1 MPTPFGVGVL
11 MSVRVLGRTFLTMST
26 SHVSFFI
33 KFTVAIIN
41 RQYTNFIKTDLM
53 KTKILSL
60 MLAMVS
66 VLVLS
71 SCSEDIDR
79 PGAGKL
85 KQSSVTINVGESA
98 QLGFT
103 GEESAWEIGNPK
115 IASVTSD
122 GVVTGLHVGKT
133 NLRVNWS
140 YCDIT
145 VKSLNN
151 LYLDPCVSDF
161 NLKSEAIKNSME
173 YKQDLNKT
181 HNLSYSADEVNN
193 TLIVD
198 GIVTVKDESDK
209 ETPYRLLFYP
219 ELSPENLAD
228 VKDPLQK
235 AVSRYVYMFGD
246 NGNLTGVGVVM
257 DPKNQEFLTKY
268 LSDRYCSTSTENE
281 YVSIDDNVL
290 VKTDFVDDKITDGNN
305 NTKVYVEDAYLVA
318 MYVPNNQLKA
328 DEDIFAEI
336 KAGIEN
342 SIGISRVENN
352 TPVKRKEFD
361 VIFTATEGGAID
373 VKNIKG
379 ESIAELNG
387 KMIEYGK
394 LYLSAIANPEYQFGG
409 WGENK
414 DNGEISIVSYK
425 AIDTLTVTDKID
437 YIACFGKPFEVKVT
451 VADENQGS
459 AKVSSPTE
467 KDKTSLNVTEYEKLT
482 FEAVPAEGF
491 QFKEWQDAAGNV
503 VNKPAKFEETF
514 KEAVEYKAIFEE
526 AIYSV
531 IVKVEGKG
539 EISGVIKEEGKE
551 DIEIKKDENEEGSLK
566 DNVQYGKKIILT
578 AKEKEGSEFVF
589 TGWASKETVISTAK
603 EFTITL
609 TQDTVIN
616 AQFKKIEYNITT
628 KAGKGGTVS
637 KGNKAA
643 INSEFEIIAT
653 PNQGYI
659 FDKWVSKD
667 KVIYKNKPETSK
679 NAYMYMYEPDTLK
692 FNVSQDSTITA
703 LFKPLPCDVSI
714 SVIGD
719 GKVLGA
725 SKLVNGKDVQYLHI
739 DGRMNQLYYG
749 DSIKVF
755 VSKENTDFK
764 NWRLSKYREWEQTF
778 EDETKAPEDKKVI
791 VSGAEV
797 STQNVYIAVL
807 TPEEFKYDYWFTD
820 NVTGKRVKQV
830 VRKTATS
837 YYNAVI
843 EKELLSAK
851 ITANNGGKIVGR
863 GYSSVK
869 PGEKLTVTSQPNTG
883 YEFDYWTINGKK
895 LEGETEETIIYES
908 ENGEETENLN
918 EAKIDEKTKKPIV
931 KTKITTITTE
941 AGDII
946 TITKNYINK
955 TEESVL
961 TTRDIYANVAV
972 EAFFKLKKIE
982 VMVTAPKEEGETE
995 EKGYVS
1001 VISGATKID
1010 NNTYL
1015 IDYNSQITIQATP
1028 AEGYIFESWNVG
1040 DQVVSTNNPYTTAK
1054 ITDEDKEFKAI
1065 FVKQEEVVE

>member
-1 MPTPFGVGVL
+1 
-11 MSVRVLGRTFLTMST
+11 
-26 SHVSFFI
+26 
-33 KFTVAIIN
+33 
-41 RQYTNFIKTDLM
+41 M

-60 MLAMVS
+60 MLTMVS
-66 VLVLS
+66 VLILS

-79 PGAGKL
+79 PGGGNL
-85 KQSSVTINVGESA
+85 KQSSVTLNVGESA

-161 NLKSEAIKNSME
+161 SLNSESIKNTMV
-173 YKQDLNKT
+173 YQQNLNNT
-181 HNLSYSADEVNN
+181 HKLSYDAFKVNN
-193 TLIVD
+193 TLIVE
-198 GIVTVKDESDK
+198 GIVSVEDESDK
-209 ETPYRLLFYP
+209 ETPYKLLFYP

-228 VKDPLQK
+228 VKDPLSK

-246 NGNLTGVGVVM
+246 NGKLTGVGVIM

-268 LSDRYCSTSTENE
+268 LSDRYCSTSNENE
-281 YVSIDDNVL
+281 YISIDDNVL

-318 MYVPNNQLKA
+318 MYVPNTQLKA

-342 SIGISRVENN
+342 SIGISKVENN

-394 LYLSAIANPEYQFGG
+394 LYLSAIVNPDYKFGG
-409 WGENK
+409 WGEK
-414 DNGEISIVSYK
+414 KENGDISIVSYK
-425 AIDTLTVTDKID
+425 AIDTLTVTDKIN
-437 YIACFGKPFEVKVT
+437 YEACFGKPFEVKVT

-482 FEAVPAEGF
+482 FEAIPAEGF

-503 VNKPAKFEETF
+503 VNKPVKFEETF

-531 IVKVEGKG
+531 IVKVEGEG

-551 DIEIKKDENEEGSLK
+551 DIEIKKDENEEGALK
-566 DNVQYGKKIILT
+566 DNVQYGKQIVLT

-653 PNQGYI
+653 PNKGYI
-659 FDKWVSKD
+659 FDKWVSQE
-667 KVIYKNKPETSK
+667 KVVISQNKEEIKETVISQ
-679 NAYMYMYEPDTLK
+679 NEEDLYMYEPDTLK
-692 FNVSQDSTITA
+692 FNVSQDLTIAA

-719 GKVLGA
+719 GKVSGA
-725 SKLVNGKDVQYLHI
+725 SKLVNGKDAQYLYV

-863 GYSSVK
+863 SYSSVK
-869 PGEKLTVTSQPNTG
+869 PGEKLTITSQPNTG

-895 LEGETEETIIYES
+895 LEGEAAEEKFMIKTTEKNEK
-908 ENGEETENLN
+908 GEEVEIEKL
-918 EAKIDEKTKKPIV
+918 EKT
-931 KTKITTITTE
+931 ITTITTE
-941 AGDII
+941 AGDVI

-961 TTRDIYANVAV
+961 TTRNIYANVEV
-972 EAFFKLKKIE
+972 EAFFKLTKIE
-982 VMVTAPKEEGETE
+982 VKVISGSEEG
-995 EKGYVS
+995 GVVS
-1001 VISGATKID
+1001 VISGATQNED
-1010 NNTYL
+1010 NTYL

-1028 AEGYIFESWNVG
+1028 ADGYLFKSWNVG
-1040 DQVVSTNNPYTTAK
+1040 DEVVSSNNPYTTAK
-1054 ITDEDKEFKAI
+1054 IIDEGKEYKAI
-1065 FVKQEEVVE
+1065 FVKQEETIE

>member
-1 MPTPFGVGVL
+1 
-11 MSVRVLGRTFLTMST
+11 
-26 SHVSFFI
+26 
-33 KFTVAIIN
+33 
-41 RQYTNFIKTDLM
+41 M

-60 MLAMVS
+60 MLTMVS
-66 VLVLS
+66 VLILS

-79 PGAGKL
+79 PGGGKL
-85 KQSSVTINVGESA
+85 MQSSVTINVGESA

-103 GEESAWEIGNPK
+103 GEESTWEIGNPK
-115 IASVTSD
+115 IASVTAD

-161 NLKSEAIKNSME
+161 GLKSESIKNTMV
-173 YKQDLNKT
+173 YQQDLNKT
-181 HNLSYSADEVNN
+181 HKLSYEAIKVNN

-209 ETPYRLLFYP
+209 ETPYKLLFYP
-219 ELSPENLAD
+219 ELSPEDLAD
-228 VKDPLQK
+228 VKDPLLK

-290 VKTDFVDDKITDGNN
+290 VKTDFIDDKITDGNN
-305 NTKVYVEDAYLVA
+305 NTKVYVEDAYLVV
-318 MYVPNNQLKA
+318 MYVPNTQLKA

-342 SIGISRVENN
+342 SMSISEVDKNN
-352 TPVKRKEFD
+352 NPIKRKEFD
-361 VIFTATEGGAID
+361 VTITATEGGVAE

-379 ESIAELNG
+379 EDIAEFNG
-387 KMIEYGK
+387 IMIEYGK
-394 LYLSAIANPEYQFGG
+394 LYLSATASSEEYKFGG
-409 WGENK
+409 WGEMK
-414 DNGEISIVSYK
+414 ENGEISIVSYK
-425 AIDTLTVTDKID
+425 TIDTLTVTDKIN
-437 YIACFGKPFEVKVT
+437 YVACFAKPFEVKVT

-482 FEAVPAEGF
+482 FEAIPAEGF

-503 VNKPAKFEETF
+503 VNKLAKFEETF

-526 AIYSV
+526 AIYS
-531 IVKVEGKG
+531 IIIKVEGEG
-539 EISGVIKEEGKE
+539 EIGGVIIEGEEK
-551 DIEIKKDENEEGSLK
+551 IEIKKDENEKGALK
-566 DNVQYGKKIILT
+566 DNVQYGKQIVLT
-578 AKEKEGSEFVF
+578 AVEKEGSEFVF
-589 TGWASKETVISTAK
+589 TSWRSKDEDISTAK
-603 EFTITL
+603 EFTLTITK
-609 TQDTVIN
+609 DTVIN

-628 KAGKGGTVS
+628 KAEKGGTVS

-653 PNQGYI
+653 PNEGYI

-667 KVIYKNKPETSK
+667 KVISQNTEDI
-679 NAYMYMYEPDTLK
+679 YMYEPDTLK
-692 FNVSQDSTITA
+692 INVSQDSTITA

-714 SVIGD
+714 SVIGE
-719 GKVLGA
+719 GKVSGA
-725 SKLVNGKDVQYLHI
+725 SKLDVKGKDVKYLHI

-749 DSIKVF
+749 DTIKIF
-755 VSKENTDFK
+755 VSGENTDFK

-820 NVTGKRVKQV
+820 EETGQRVKQV

-843 EKELLSAK
+843 EKEALSAK
-851 ITANNGGKIVGR
+851 ITANNGGQIVGR
-863 GYSSVK
+863 SYSSVK
-869 PGEKLTVTSQPNTG
+869 SGEKLIVTSQPNTG
-883 YEFDYWTINGKK
+883 YEFDYWAINGKK
-895 LEGETEETIIYES
+895 LEGEVVEEKKD
-908 ENGEETENLN
+908 NET
-918 EAKIDEKTKKPIV
+918 
-931 KTKITTITTE
+931 ITTITTE
-941 AGDII
+941 DGDVI
-946 TITKNYINK
+946 TITAQGS
-955 TEESVL
+955 TL
-961 TTRDIYANVAV
+961 TTRNIYANVAV

-982 VMVTAPKEEGETE
+982 VMVTGSEEG
-995 EKGYVS
+995 GVVS
-1001 VISGATKID
+1001 VISGATPKE
-1010 NNTYL
+1010 NTPNTYL
-1015 IDYNSQITIQATP
+1015 TDYDSQITIQATP
-1028 AEGYIFESWNVG
+1028 ASGYIFESWNVG
-1040 DQVVSTNNPYTTAK
+1040 DEVVSSSNPYTTAK
-1054 ITDEDKEFKAI
+1054 ITDEGKEYKAI
-1065 FVKQEEVVE
+1065 FVKQEETVE

>member
-1 MPTPFGVGVL
+1 M
-11 MSVRVLGRTFLTMST
+11 LT
-26 SHVSFFI
+26 
-33 KFTVAIIN
+33 
-41 RQYTNFIKTDLM
+41 
-53 KTKILSL
+53 
-60 MLAMVS
+60 MVS
-66 VLVLS
+66 VLILS

-79 PGAGKL
+79 PGGGNL
-85 KQSSVTINVGESA
+85 KQSSVTLNVGESA

-161 NLKSEAIKNSME
+161 SLNSGSIKNSME
-173 YKQDLNKT
+173 YKQDLNNT
-181 HNLSYSADEVNN
+181 HNLSYSAVEVNN

-198 GIVTVKDESDK
+198 GIVTLKDESDK

-246 NGNLTGVGVVM
+246 NGNLTGVGVIM
-257 DPKNQEFLTKY
+257 DSKNQEFLTKY
-268 LSDRYCSTSTENE
+268 LSDRYCSTSKENE
-281 YVSIDDNVL
+281 YVSIDGNVL

-318 MYVPNNQLKA
+318 MYVPNTQLKA

-342 SIGISRVENN
+342 SIGISKVDNN

-394 LYLSAIANPEYQFGG
+394 LYLSAIVNPDYKFGG
-409 WGENK
+409 WGEK
-414 DNGEISIVSYK
+414 KENGDISIVSYK
-425 AIDTLTVTDKID
+425 AIDTLTVTDKIN
-437 YIACFGKPFEVKVT
+437 YEACFGKPFEVKVT

-482 FEAVPAEGF
+482 FEAIPAEGF

-503 VNKPAKFEETF
+503 VNKPVKFEETF

-531 IVKVEGKG
+531 IVKVEGEG
-539 EISGVIKEEGKE
+539 EIGGVIVEGEEK
-551 DIEIKKDENEEGSLK
+551 IEIKNDENEEGALK
-566 DNVQYGKKIILT
+566 DNVQYGKQIVLT

-603 EFTITL
+603 EFTLTI

-653 PNQGYI
+653 PNKGYI
-659 FDKWVSKD
+659 FDKWVSQE
-667 KVIYKNKPETSK
+667 KVVISQNKEEIKETVISQ
-679 NAYMYMYEPDTLK
+679 NEEDLYMYEPDTLK
-692 FNVSQDSTITA
+692 FNVSQDLTITA
-703 LFKPLPCDVSI
+703 LFKPLPCDVSF
-714 SVIGD
+714 SVIGE
-719 GKVLGA
+719 GKVSGA
-725 SKLVNGKDVQYLHI
+725 SKLVNGKDAQYLYV

-749 DSIKVF
+749 DTIKVF

-863 GYSSVK
+863 SYSSVK
-869 PGEKLTVTSQPNTG
+869 PGEKLTITSQPNTG

-895 LEGETEETIIYES
+895 LEGEIIEETKD
-908 ENGEETENLN
+908 NET
-918 EAKIDEKTKKPIV
+918 
-931 KTKITTITTE
+931 ITTITTE
-941 AGDII
+941 AGDVI
-946 TITKNYINK
+946 TITSQGS
-955 TEESVL
+955 TL
-961 TTRDIYANVAV
+961 TTRDIYANVEV
-972 EAFFKLKKIE
+972 EAFFKLTKIE
-982 VMVTAPKEEGETE
+982 VMVASSDETI
-995 EKGYVS
+995 GTVS
-1001 VISGATKID
+1001 VISGATKKEE
-1010 NNTYL
+1010 NTYL

-1028 AEGYIFESWNVG
+1028 ADGYLFKSWNVG
-1040 DQVVSTNNPYTTAK
+1040 DEVVSSNNPYTTAK
-1054 ITDEDKEFKAI
+1054 IIDEGKEYKAI

>member
-33 KFTVAIIN
+33 KFAVAIIN
-41 RQYTNFIKTDLM
+41 GQYTNFIKTDLM

-60 MLAMVS
+60 MLTMVS
-66 VLVLS
+66 VLILS

-79 PGAGKL
+79 PGGGNL
-85 KQSSVTINVGESA
+85 KQSSVTLNVGESA

-161 NLKSEAIKNSME
+161 SLNSESIKNTMV
-173 YKQDLNKT
+173 YQQNLNNT
-181 HNLSYSADEVNN
+181 HKLSYDAFKVNN

-198 GIVTVKDESDK
+198 GIVSVEDESDK
-209 ETPYRLLFYP
+209 ETPYKLLFYP

-228 VKDPLQK
+228 VKDPLSK

-246 NGNLTGVGVVM
+246 NGKLTGVGVIM
-257 DPKNQEFLTKY
+257 DSKNQEFLTKY
-268 LSDRYCSTSTENE
+268 LSDRYCSTSKENE
-281 YVSIDDNVL
+281 YVSIDGNVL
-290 VKTDFVDDKITDGNN
+290 VKTDFIDDKITDVNN
-305 NTKVYVEDAYLVA
+305 NTKVYIEDAYLVA
-318 MYVPNNQLKA
+318 MYVPNSQLKA

-336 KAGIEN
+336 KTCIEN
-342 SIGISRVENN
+342 SIGISNVDNN

-394 LYLSAIANPEYQFGG
+394 LYLSAIVNPDYKFGG
-409 WGENK
+409 WGEK
-414 DNGEISIVSYK
+414 KENGDISIVSYK
-425 AIDTLTVTDKID
+425 AIDTLTVTDKIN
-437 YIACFGKPFEVKVT
+437 YVACFAKPFEVKVS

-467 KDKTSLNVTEYEKLT
+467 NDKTSLNVTEYEKLT
-482 FEAVPAEGF
+482 FEAIPAEGF

-503 VNKPAKFEETF
+503 VNKPVKFEETF

-531 IVKVEGKG
+531 IVKVEGEG
-539 EISGVIKEEGKE
+539 EISGVIVEGEEK
-551 DIEIKKDENEEGSLK
+551 IEIKKDENEEGALK
-566 DNVQYGKKIILT
+566 DNVQYGKQIVLT
-578 AKEKEGSEFVF
+578 AVEKEGSEFVF
-589 TGWASKETVISTAK
+589 TSWRSKDEDISTAK
-603 EFTITL
+603 EFTLTI

-628 KAGKGGTVS
+628 KAGKGGKVS
-637 KGNKAA
+637 AGKKVT
-643 INSEFEIIAT
+643 INGKFEIIAT
-653 PNQGYI
+653 PDKGYM

-667 KVIYKNKPETSK
+667 KVIPKLEKSK
-679 NAYMYMYEPDTLK
+679 NAAYIYMYEPDTLNI
-692 FNVSQDSTITA
+692 NVSQDSTITA

-719 GKVLGA
+719 GKVSGA
-725 SKLVNGKDVQYLHI
+725 SKLVNGKDAQYLYV

-749 DSIKVF
+749 DTIKAF
-755 VSKENTDFK
+755 VSTNEPNFK
-764 NWRLSKYREWEQTF
+764 NWRLSKYKEWEQTF
-778 EDETKAPEDKKVI
+778 EDETKAPEDKKGI
-791 VSGAEV
+791 VSGADV
-797 STQNVYIAVL
+797 STQRVYIAVL
-807 TPEEFKYDYWFTD
+807 TPEEFKYDEWFTD
-820 NVTGKRVKQV
+820 DETGKRVKRV
-830 VRKTATS
+830 VRKTTTS

-843 EKELLSAK
+843 EKEALSAK

-863 GYSSVK
+863 SYSRVET
-869 PGEKLTVTSQPNTG
+869 GEKLTITSQPNTG
-883 YEFDYWTINGKK
+883 YEFDYWTINGNK
-895 LEGETEETIIYES
+895 LEGEAAEEKFMIKTTEKNEK
-908 ENGEETENLN
+908 GEEVEIEKL
-918 EAKIDEKTKKPIV
+918 EKT
-931 KTKITTITTE
+931 ITTITTE
-941 AGDII
+941 AGDVI

-961 TTRDIYANVAV
+961 TTRNIYANVEV
-972 EAFFKLKKIE
+972 EAFFKLTKIE
-982 VMVTAPKEEGETE
+982 VKVISGSEEG
-995 EKGYVS
+995 GVVS
-1001 VISGATKID
+1001 VISGATQNED
-1010 NNTYL
+1010 NTYL

-1028 AEGYIFESWNVG
+1028 ADGYLFKSWNVG
-1040 DQVVSTNNPYTTAK
+1040 DEVVSSNNPYTTAK
-1054 ITDEDKEFKAI
+1054 IIDEGKEYKAI

>member
-26 SHVSFFI
+26 SHVFFFI
-33 KFTVAIIN
+33 KFAVAIIN
-41 RQYTNFIKTDLM
+41 GQYTNFIKTDLM

-60 MLAMVS
+60 MLTMVS
-66 VLVLS
+66 VLILS

-79 PGAGKL
+79 PGGGNL
-85 KQSSVTINVGESA
+85 KQSSVTLNVGESA

-161 NLKSEAIKNSME
+161 SLNSESIKNSME

-181 HNLSYSADEVNN
+181 HNLSYSAVEVNN

-246 NGNLTGVGVVM
+246 NGNLTGVGVIM
-257 DPKNQEFLTKY
+257 DSKNQEFLTKY
-268 LSDRYCSTSTENE
+268 LSDRYCSTSNENE
-281 YVSIDDNVL
+281 YISIDDNVL

-318 MYVPNNQLKA
+318 MYVPNTQLKA

-342 SIGISRVENN
+342 SIGISKVENN

-361 VIFTATEGGAID
+361 VIFTTTEGGAID

-394 LYLSAIANPEYQFGG
+394 LYLSAIVNPDYKFGG
-409 WGENK
+409 WGEK
-414 DNGEISIVSYK
+414 KENGDISIVSYK
-425 AIDTLTVTDKID
+425 AIDTLTVTDKIN
-437 YIACFGKPFEVKVT
+437 YEACFGKPFEVKVT

-482 FEAVPAEGF
+482 FEAIPAEGF

-503 VNKPAKFEETF
+503 VNKPVKFEETF

-531 IVKVEGKG
+531 IVKVEGEG
-539 EISGVIKEEGKE
+539 EIGGVIVEGKE
-551 DIEIKKDENEEGSLK
+551 DIEIKKDENEEGALK
-566 DNVQYGKKIILT
+566 DNVQYGKQIVLT
-578 AKEKEGSEFVF
+578 AVEKEGSEFVF

-628 KAGKGGTVS
+628 KAGKGGKVS
-637 KGNKAA
+637 AGKKVT
-643 INSEFEIIAT
+643 INGKFEIIAT
-653 PNQGYI
+653 PDKGYI

-667 KVIYKNKPETSK
+667 KVIPKLEKSK
-679 NAYMYMYEPDTLK
+679 NAYIYMYEPDTLNI
-692 FNVSQDSTITA
+692 NVSQDSTITA
-703 LFKPLPCDVSI
+703 LFKPLPCDVSF
-714 SVIGD
+714 SVIGE
-719 GKVLGA
+719 GKVSGA

-863 GYSSVK
+863 SYSSVK
-869 PGEKLTVTSQPNTG
+869 PGEKLTITSHPNTG

-895 LEGETEETIIYES
+895 LEGEIVEETKD
-908 ENGEETENLN
+908 NET
-918 EAKIDEKTKKPIV
+918 
-931 KTKITTITTE
+931 ITTITTE
-941 AGDII
+941 AGDVI
-946 TITKNYINK
+946 TITSQGS
-955 TEESVL
+955 TL
-961 TTRDIYANVAV
+961 TTRDIYANVEV
-972 EAFFKLKKIE
+972 EAFFKLTKIE
-982 VMVTAPKEEGETE
+982 VKVISGSEEG
-995 EKGYVS
+995 GVVS
-1001 VISGATKID
+1001 VISGATQNED
-1010 NNTYL
+1010 NTYL

-1028 AEGYIFESWNVG
+1028 ADGYLFKSWNVG
-1040 DQVVSTNNPYTTAK
+1040 DEVVSTNNPYTTAK
-1054 ITDEDKEFKAI
+1054 ITDEGKEYKAI